1 MRASHPVDHH
11 LGARVRLARAERG
24 ISQTALGESIGVTFQ
39 QIQKYERGT
48 NRISASKLLGIAK
61 ALDKDISYFF
71 NDVEEG
77 VVARDQ
83 VDAPQVVPTR
93 YDLKLMTLLSKI
105 DDNNLKRRLFLLMEA
120 IVMNK
125 VDGAAAAVDKNAALD

>member
-1 MRASHPVDHH
+1 MVRESHPVDHH

-39 QIQKYERGT
+39 QIQKSERGT
-48 NRISASKLLGIAK
+48 NRISASKLLRIAK
-61 ALDKDISYFF
+61 ALEKDISFFF

-77 VVARDQ
+77 VIAREHLDT
-83 VDAPQVVPTR
+83 PPIVPTR

-105 DDNNLKRRLFLLMEA
+105 EDNNLKRRLYLLMEA

-125 VDGAAAAVDKNAALD
+125 VEGAAAAEKSPALD

>member
-1 MRASHPVDHH
+1 MVRESHPVDYH

-39 QIQKYERGT
+39 QIKKYERGT
-48 NRISASKLLGIAK
+48 NRISASKLLRIAK
-61 ALDKDISYFF
+61 ALDKDISFFF

-77 VVARDQ
+77 VVPRDHEE
-83 VDAPQVVPTR
+83 AASAPTR
-93 YDLKLMTLLSKI
+93 YDLKLMGLLSKI
-105 DDNNLKRRLFLLMEA
+105 EDNNLKRRLYLLMEA

-125 VDGAAAAVDKNAALD
+125 GEVAINEKRPALD

>member
-61 ALDKDISYFF
+61 ALDKDISFFF

-83 VDAPQVVPTR
+83 AETTVAAPTR

-105 DDNNLKRRLFLLMEA
+105 DDNNLKRRLYLLMEA
-120 IVMNK
+120 IVLNK
-125 VDGAAAAVDKNAALD
+125 VDASAGADKNATID

>member
-1 MRASHPVDHH
+1 MVRASHPVDNH

-24 ISQTALGESIGVTFQ
+24 ISQTTLGESIGVTFQ

-48 NRISASKLLGIAK
+48 NRISASKLLRIAK

-77 VVARDQ
+77 VIPREQ
-83 VDAPQVVPTR
+83 TEPQVAPTR
-93 YDLKLMTLLSKI
+93 YDLKLMALLSKI
-105 DDNNLKRRLFLLMEA
+105 NDNNLKRRLYLLMEA

-125 VDGAAAAVDKNAALD
+125 IDGNSSEKSAAVE